1 MNKVHE
7 LEKMTEEELLE
18 YGRLIEATISS
29 LLIESK
35 SSSPTRSDQTGMR
48 LDSWDKKQRELN
60 DFLYKKG

>member
-7 LEKMTEEELLE
+7 LQKMTEEELLE
-18 YGRLIEATISS
+18 HGVLIETTISS

-35 SSSPTRSDQTGMR
+35 SSSPTRSNQAGMR

>member
-7 LEKMTEEELLE
+7 LQKMTEEELLE
-18 YGRLIEATISS
+18 YGVLIETTISS

-35 SSSPTRSDQTGMR
+35 SSSPIRSNQAGMR

>member
-7 LEKMTEEELLE
+7 LQKMTEEELLE
-18 YGRLIEATISS
+18 YGVLIETTISS

-35 SSSPTRSDQTGMR
+35 SSSQTRSNQAGMR